1 MLHLNLVVVGLI
13 FLSASLLTGQSAGSP
28 VSPHS
33 VIEPNPTSL
42 VLELDRAILVLK
54 RGIME
59 RWKTRDQYLAAFE
72 NTTTGDSS
80 TVSVA
85 KAKKYVE
92 CEISARLRIHQ
103 VWDEGSPIGVEAQ
116 RAIIE
121 LTKWRKEAAAQLPLR
136 LAQNLCRAE
145 SEFPPE

>member
-1 MLHLNLVVVGLI
+1 MLRLNLVVAGLI
-13 FLSASLLTGQSAGSP
+13 FFSAHLLTGQSAGTPISP
-28 VSPHS
+28 QG
-33 VIEPNPTSL
+33 VIEPSPTSL

-54 RGIME
+54 RGIKE

-72 NTTTGDSS
+72 NTTNADSS
-80 TVSVA
+80 TVSWA

-92 CEISARLRIHQ
+92 CAISARLRIHQ

-121 LTKWRKEAAAQLPLR
+121 LTKWRKEAAVAQ
-136 LAQNLCRAE
+136 
-145 SEFPPE
+145 